1 MIKAGDFVVHS
12 MEGVCK
18 VKAIVQMP
26 KGREKV
32 SYYQLSSWPDEK
44 TTVYVPVKTDPDKG
58 VRLRK
63 ILSKDEVRD
72 VFQSMIGSEME
83 WISDIGVRQEWM
95 LKIMKEGNPYD
106 MACMTKML
114 MKKDL
119 EKPLGSRDKTTLE
132 STVQRDRFGHKS
144 GLSYDPVHDQAE
156 PSSSRGTAESRIM
169 KYSFAKSAYFPR
181 SLSSELYK
189 REVR

>member
-1 MIKAGDFVVHS
+1 MIKAGDYVVHS

-18 VKAIVQMP
+18 VKAIVNMP
-26 KGREKV
+26 KGGEKV
-32 SYYQLSSWPDEK
+32 SYYQLTSWPDEK
-44 TTVYVPVKTDPDKG
+44 TTVYVPVKTDPVKG

-72 VFQSMIGSEME
+72 VFQSMIASEME
-83 WISDIGVRQEWM
+83 WISDIGARQEWM

-119 EKPLGSRDKTTLE
+119 EKPLGSRDKTTLLTAQKVLFSE
-132 STVQRDRFGHKS
+132 IALVTNQEYRTI
-144 GLSYDPVHDQAE
+144 LSMIKQSLRHLEE
-156 PSSSRGTAESRIM
+156 PLNI
-169 KYSFAKSAYFPR
+169 
-181 SLSSELYK
+181 
-189 REVR
+189 V

>member
-1 MIKAGDFVVHS
+1 MIKAGDYVVHS

-63 ILSKDEVRD
+63 ILSKDEIV
-72 VFQSMIGSEME
+72 
-83 WISDIGVRQEWM
+83 
-95 LKIMKEGNPYD
+95 
-106 MACMTKML
+106 
-114 MKKDL
+114 
-119 EKPLGSRDKTTLE
+119 
-132 STVQRDRFGHKS
+132 
-144 GLSYDPVHDQAE
+144 
-156 PSSSRGTAESRIM
+156 SSKRT
-169 KYSFAKSAYFPR
+169 YFPFIPKNC
-181 SLSSELYK
+181 SPTK
-189 REVR
+189 NG

>member
-119 EKPLGSRDKTTLE
+119 EKPLGSRDKTTLLTAQKVLFSE
-132 STVQRDRFGHKS
+132 IALVTNQDYRTI
-144 GLSYDPVHDQAE
+144 LSMIKQSLRHPEE
-156 PSSSRGTAESRIM
+156 P
-169 KYSFAKSAYFPR
+169 
-181 SLSSELYK
+181 LNL
-189 REVR
+189 V